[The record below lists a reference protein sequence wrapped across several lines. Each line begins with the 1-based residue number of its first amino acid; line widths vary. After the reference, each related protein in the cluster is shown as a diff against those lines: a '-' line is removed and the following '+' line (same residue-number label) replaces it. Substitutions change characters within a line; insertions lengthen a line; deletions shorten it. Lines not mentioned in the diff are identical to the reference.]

1 MIIGKYIDKDHPNL
15 RRKSYF
21 LAGLE
26 DKLTT
31 RPCFLG
37 VNKNRIVLE
46 IEVSLTSIMEM
57 HSFLLIRKHVEI
69 FILVQKI

>member
-1 MIIGKYIDKDHPNL
+1 MI
-15 RRKSYF
+15 
-21 LAGLE
+21 
-26 DKLTT
+26 LTT